1 MAAPAA
7 QFFRSQPSRGGQLRL
22 WSVGLTLAASVGL
35 AVAAAHLPPV
45 ISSGAN
51 LRDPDQVIYARN
63 IWQESQ
69 TSLVVLALFI
79 PWLGY
84 GLLLRGAPWGRLA
97 VLVLAGAGAAL
108 GLWMTAHSLGLY
120 AAKPEYVAGVVT
132 RVDGRQITLAARPP
146 RTFYLVVSEAELRA
160 AQIWDRP
167 GNAVGMWV
175 APNGQAGFIGRPS
188 GGKPILQS

>member
-35 AVAAAHLPPV
+35 AVAAAHLPAV

-69 TSLVVLALFI
+69 TSLVVLALLL
-79 PWLGY
+79 PWMGY

-97 VLVLAGAGAAL
+97 VLALAGAGAAL

>member
-35 AVAAAHLPPV
+35 AVAAAHLPAV
-45 ISSGAN
+45 IPSGAN

-79 PWLGY
+79 PWLVY

-97 VLVLAGAGAAL
+97 VLALAGAGAAL

>member
-7 QFFRSQPSRGGQLRL
+7 QIFRSQPSRGGQLRL
-22 WSVGLTLAASVGL
+22 WSVAVTLAASVGL
-35 AVAAAHLPPV
+35 AVAAAHLPAV
-45 ISSGAN
+45 VSTGAN

-97 VLVLAGAGAAL
+97 VLVLAGVGAAL
-108 GLWMTAHSLGLY
+108 GLWMTGHSLGLY
-120 AAKPEYVAGVVT
+120 AVKPEYVVGVVT
-132 RVDGRQITLAARPP
+132 RVDGRQLTLAARPP

-160 AQIWDRP
+160 AQAWVRP
-167 GNAVGMWV
+167 GNAVGLWV
-175 APNGQAGFIGRPS
+175 APNGQAGFIGQPS

>member
-7 QFFRSQPSRGGQLRL
+7 QFYRSQPSRGGQLRL
-22 WSVGLTLAASVGL
+22 WSVGLALAASVGL
-35 AVAAAHLPPV
+35 AVAAAHLPAV
-45 ISSGAN
+45 IASGAN
-51 LRDPDQVIYARN
+51 LRDPDQVIYAHN

-69 TSLVVLALFI
+69 TSLVMLALFV

-97 VLVLAGAGAAL
+97 VLALAGVGAGL

-146 RTFYLVVSEAELRA
+146 RTFYLIVSEVELRA
-160 AQIWDRP
+160 AQAWDRP
-167 GNAVGMWV
+167 GNAVGLWV